1 MSIIGV
7 FGATGNI
14 GQHVL
19 SLLISEPTVREI
31 RILTN
36 RPERIGENV
45 LANAKKDGTKLNI
58 VKGNYCCFEG
68 DNKDIVHQTLNGC
81 KRLFV
86 VLPQSL
92 SSGEMIRAGNF
103 VSDCA
108 VRASVECIVRIS
120 SLGIDDQSMHYVVGE
135 SGNELS
141 SPQGPLG
148 DAHVAI
154 EAHCRAIGLNQVS
167 LRPTSLFSNIGFNRD
182 ELLTK
187 STISMPLG
195 TTARVNWV
203 SCEDVARVATKV
215 LVAKE
220 WNGFGMTIDITGP
233 GENTLGAIEMAKLL
247 SKSVINKSNKQIEY
261 IETNVPPVPDY
272 AGLWKFLRKGGYDC
286 HCDAVERITGQQG
299 QKFAELQIVE

>member
-36 RPERIGENV
+36 RPELIGENI
-45 LANAKKDGTKLNI
+45 LANAKKDDTKLHI
-58 VKGNYCCFEG
+58 VKGNYCCSDD
-68 DNKDIVHQTLNGC
+68 DNKDIVHQTLHGC

-120 SLGIDDQSMHYVVGE
+120 SLGIDDQSIHYMDGE
-135 SGNELS
+135 SDNE

-167 LRPTSLFSNIGFNRD
+167 LRPTSLFSNIDFNRD

-187 STISMPLG
+187 STISTPLG
-195 TTARVNWV
+195 TAARVNWV
-203 SCEDVARVATKV
+203 SA
-215 LVAKE
+215 
-220 WNGFGMTIDITGP
+220 
-233 GENTLGAIEMAKLL
+233 
-247 SKSVINKSNKQIEY
+247 
-261 IETNVPPVPDY
+261 
-272 AGLWKFLRKGGYDC
+272 
-286 HCDAVERITGQQG
+286 
-299 QKFAELQIVE
+299 